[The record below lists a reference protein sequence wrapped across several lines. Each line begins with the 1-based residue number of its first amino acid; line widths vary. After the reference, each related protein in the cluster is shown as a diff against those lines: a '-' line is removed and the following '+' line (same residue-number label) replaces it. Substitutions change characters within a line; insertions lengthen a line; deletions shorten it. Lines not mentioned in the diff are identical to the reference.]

1 MRPIL
6 SDRCYACH
14 GPDEKARKGDL
25 RLDLEENAF
34 ASLDSLEE
42 RFAIVAGDLSK
53 SQLVHRITS
62 QDPEEIMPPPESNLE
77 LSQYEIDVLKKW
89 IKQGAEWKPY
99 WAFRQ
104 IENPEPPKN
113 TDINC
118 GQNSIDKFVLRRLI
132 TEGLHPS
139 KEASK
144 EKLIRRL
151 SFDLRG
157 LPPSLEEIDAFV
169 EDDST
174 NAYESLVDKF
184 LNQKTYGERMAMEW
198 LDLARYADS
207 HGYQDDIERSM
218 WPWRDWVIKSF
229 NNNMP
234 YDQFATWQLSGD
246 LMPDASY

>member
-1 MRPIL
+1 MGIRRNLSKIYILLLISILASCASDKNNNSLHINSVPEIIDFNFHVRPIL

-113 TDINC
+113 TDINW
-118 GQNSIDKFVLRRLI
+118 GQNSRFKETYYRR
-132 TEGLHPS
+132 
-139 KEASK
+139 ASP
-144 EKLIRRL
+144 
-151 SFDLRG
+151 F
-157 LPPSLEEIDAFV
+157 
-169 EDDST
+169 
-174 NAYESLVDKF
+174 
-184 LNQKTYGERMAMEW
+184 
-198 LDLARYADS
+198 
-207 HGYQDDIERSM
+207 
-218 WPWRDWVIKSF
+218 
-229 NNNMP
+229 
-234 YDQFATWQLSGD
+234 
-246 LMPDASY
+246 